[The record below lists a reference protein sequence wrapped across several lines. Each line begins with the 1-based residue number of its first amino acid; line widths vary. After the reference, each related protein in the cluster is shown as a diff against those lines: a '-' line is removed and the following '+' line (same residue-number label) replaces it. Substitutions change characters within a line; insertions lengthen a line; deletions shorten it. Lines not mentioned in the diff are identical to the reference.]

1 MSITVATQDSLS
13 TLIRERVGKRIEQI
27 KAGERVNMEQLRK
40 QAREQLLA
48 EQGVSADAARYDF
61 LKAQIAEMQA
71 EAERLNKKLKD
82 IFGKPANYY
91 RDDWTDSFQAAVAA
105 RTDALFLQSETG
117 KQVAELEKAPSDMQ
131 MIVLTATSPKELKG
145 LIQKINELVAYEPS
159 AMEKVFL
166 DAAQ

>member
-48 EQGVSADAARYDF
+48 EQGVGAAAARYEF
-61 LKAQIAEMQA
+61 LKAQIAEMEA
-71 EAERLNKKLKD
+71 EATRLNEQLKG
-82 IFGKPANYY
+82 IFGRPSDYY
-91 RDDWTDSFQAAVAA
+91 RNDWREGFQAAVSA

-117 KQVAELEKAPSDMQ
+117 KQVAELEKAMSDMQ

-166 DAAQ
+166 DAAE